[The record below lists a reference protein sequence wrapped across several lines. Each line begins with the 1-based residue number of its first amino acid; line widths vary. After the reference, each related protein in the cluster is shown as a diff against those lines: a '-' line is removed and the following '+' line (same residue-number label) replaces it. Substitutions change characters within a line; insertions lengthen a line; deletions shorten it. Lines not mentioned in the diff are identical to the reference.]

1 MDRRAITWT
10 MGVNLAIVVLGWA
23 LVAWDPS
30 WLNNSVIF
38 GVSLGAVG
46 IVTFFGFYSAHASDA
61 PARDPR
67 LRNAIAAAFVM
78 FYLVLLT
85 QLFGSPSLRQ
95 SLTRDVESSF
105 GQDIFNGFTTFVGVI
120 LGFYFA
126 AWTADSLTRTI
137 QSESTTREAIKADTA
152 TAAAVLASRGVTP
165 MSSPLTSAGGESGG
179 TGTNGTSGRTAD
191 DSAHAATS
199 S

>member
-10 MGVNLAIVVLGWA
+10 MGVDLAIVVLGWA
-23 LVAWDPS
+23 LVAWDPP
-30 WLNNSVIF
+30 WIPNSVIF
-38 GVSLGAVG
+38 GVSLGAIG
-46 IVTFFGFYSAHASDA
+46 IVTFFGFYGAHESDS

-85 QLFGSPSLRQ
+85 QLFGSPSLRL
-95 SLTRDVESSF
+95 SLARDAESAF
-105 GQDIFNGFTTFVGVI
+105 GRDIFNGFTTFVGVI
-120 LGFYFA
+120 LGFYFV
-126 AWTADSLTRTI
+126 AWTADSVTRTI
-137 QSESTTREAIKADTA
+137 QSESTTREAIKANTA

-165 MSSPLTSAGGESGG
+165 MASPLPPAGGESGG
-179 TGTNGTSGRTAD
+179 TRTNGASERTTD